1 MSRYHAYL
9 KKAVA
14 ILEAYKGQEPFSLFV
29 KQQFSLDR
37 KMGSTDRRWVR
48 HYCYCF
54 FRMGKSLSRLSISDK
69 ILIGLFLCGKKE
81 DPLLALERPLWNDRI
96 SADLAEKAGLL
107 YDEAATKLVPN
118 DTGLPAPLVTV
129 LTDEVRLAA
138 YTRLLQE
145 VFPCQELFS
154 ESLKDSD
161 WVLSLFE
168 QPALFIRLRPQKEQQ
183 VIDALS
189 AQAISFEQISAQT
202 LSLAATTSLSS
213 WPGLNRDFVIQDLSS
228 QRIGT
233 LLSLLP
239 YYAQKK
245 MWDCCAGS
253 GGKSILAKD
262 VLGEISIVVSDK
274 RASILRQLQQRFTQA
289 ELQNYR
295 AYEID
300 LARSV
305 PSAFAEDFPFVWAD
319 VPCTGSGTWS
329 RTPEQL
335 YYFDSS
341 AVAAFQLVQ
350 RTILQNALTRLLPGG
365 YLLYST
371 CSVFTQE
378 NEAQVAWLEQK
389 MGLRCVQ
396 QQLFDGS
403 AEKADTLYA
412 ALLQRPA

>member
-48 HYCYCF
+48 HYCYCY
-54 FRMGKSLSRLSISDK
+54 FRLGKALPHLSISDK
-69 ILIGLFLCGKKE
+69 ILIGLFLCSKKE
-81 DPLLALERPLWNDRI
+81 DPLLALERPMWNDRI

-168 QPALFIRLRPQKEQQ
+168 QPALFIRLRPQKELQ
-183 VIDALS
+183 VVEALQ
-189 AQAISFEQISAQT
+189 AQAITYEQITPQT
-202 LSLAATTSLSS
+202 LSLPATTSLSS

-228 QRIGT
+228 QRIAT
-233 LLSLLP
+233 LLSSLP
-239 YYAQKK
+239 GYAQKK

-253 GGKSILAKD
+253 GGKSILAND
-262 VLGEISIVVSDK
+262 MLSEISITVSDK
-274 RASILRQLQQRFTQA
+274 RASILRQLKQRFSQA
-289 ELQNYR
+289 ELSNYR
-295 AYEID
+295 SYEID
-300 LARSV
+300 LARTL
-305 PSAFAEDFPFVWAD
+305 PSSFTEEFPFIWAD

-335 YYFDSS
+335 YFFDVA
-341 AVAAFQLVQ
+341 AVADFQSIQ
-350 RTILQNALTRLLPGG
+350 RTLLQNALTRLLPGG

-371 CSVFTQE
+371 CSIFAQE
-378 NEAQVAWLEQK
+378 NESQVEWLEQK

-396 QQLFDGS
+396 QQLFNG
-403 AEKADTLYA
+403 AAQQADTLYA
-412 ALLQRPA
+412 ALLQRPD